1 MVMVMSVGGSD
12 DILVIVREGLLIL
25 VLFAGDAAVFPF
37 VVFQRVP
44 KASATSVVANQT
56 YGAEEGDASRAEG
69 GQQSL
74 LPGVGESAT

>member
-12 DILVIVREGLLIL
+12 DILVVVREGLLIL

-44 KASATSVVANQT
+44 KASATSVVADQT
-56 YGAEEGDASRAEG
+56 YGAKEGDASRAKG